1 MIFNVNLDEV
11 SLIKYK
17 IYLLHYVH
25 KYIVVVVVVVVVVLV
40 GDYILMA
47 HHLN

>member
-25 KYIVVVVVVVVVVLV
+25 KYIVVVVVVVVVLV